1 MKSKFMKTASTL
13 MAIVT
18 VAGIAFSAPVESKN
32 NDQQKA
38 LNAIAMQNY
47 LNQQAQN
54 GPPQNQYDLN
64 ISNLQKGGYLPGG
77 TPNYNYGAYNNNGI
91 NYHRHGHRRP
101 YINPNYT
108 NGNYSN
114 VYDANGYNTNGYNA
128 HGYNANGQYANS
140 YNNGNLQQRIINK
153 IRGW

>member
-1 MKSKFMKTASTL
+1 MKLATTL
-13 MAIVT
+13 MATVA
-18 VAGIAFSAPVESKN
+18 VAGIAFSAPAEAKN
-32 NDQQKA
+32 NDQQKQ

-77 TPNYNYGAYNNNGI
+77 TPNYNYGAYSNYGV

-101 YINPNYT
+101 YVNPNYT
-108 NGNYSN
+108 NGY
-114 VYDANGYNTNGYNA
+114 V
-128 HGYNANGQYANS
+128 NS
-140 YNNGNLQQRIINK
+140 YGYNNGYVNNNNIGRRIINS

>member
-1 MKSKFMKTASTL
+1 MNSKILKQASTL
-13 MAIVT
+13 MALLA
-18 VAGIAFSAPVESKN
+18 VAGIVFSAPAQSKN

-77 TPNYNYGAYNNNGI
+77 TPNYNYGANNNNNNGI

-101 YINPNYT
+101 YINPN
-108 NGNYSN
+108 
-114 VYDANGYNTNGYNA
+114 
-128 HGYNANGQYANS
+128 
-140 YNNGNLQQRIINK
+140 
-153 IRGW
+153 